1 MAEQERPLP
10 EIEDVNLEE
19 FLTDIDKDQAAEE
32 LKPKPGVIEIPERKG
47 PDTPVMDVLFG
58 PKGVN

>member
-19 FLTDIDKDQAAEE
+19 FLTDIDTDQAAEE
-32 LKPKPGVIEIPERKG
+32 LKPKPDVIEIPERKEQ
-47 PDTPVMDVLFG
+47 DTPSYGCIVW
-58 PKGVN
+58 P

>member
-1 MAEQERPLP
+1 MAEQERPIP

-32 LKPKPGVIEIPERKG
+32 LKPKPGVIEIP
-47 PDTPVMDVLFG
+47 
-58 PKGVN
+58 

>member
-47 PDTPVMDVLFG
+47 QDTPSHGCIVW
-58 PKGVN
+58 P

>member
-19 FLTDIDKDQAAEE
+19 FLTDIIKTVISTM
-32 LKPKPGVIEIPERKG
+32 KGKVIEIKEIPFISTG
-47 PDTPVMDVLFG
+47 
-58 PKGVN
+58 